1 MKVCIL
7 CGGKGTRLRPQI
19 EEIPKTLV
27 KINGKPILEHNIN
40 LYSNKGHKKFIL
52 CIGYKG
58 ELIVDYI
65 KNSEFHKDDIDF
77 EISQAGVE
85 ASMLKRIYD
94 LKESVNDILLVSY
107 GDTLTNID
115 VEDLKKTH
123 IKYGKLITI
132 VVTEIKNPFGLVKF
146 NECNEVVSFVEKP
159 LLNYYIG
166 MFIMNKYV
174 FDIIQTNDLNK
185 PDGEGLVSLFHELVK
200 QNELMTYVYK
210 GKQITFNTY
219 KELTLAE
226 EQFKSFFTL

>member
-1 MKVCIL
+1 MKICIL

-27 KINGKPILEHNIN
+27 NLNGKPILEHNIN
-40 LYSNKGHKKFIL
+40 LYSNKGYKKFIL
-52 CIGYKG
+52 CVGFKG
-58 ELIVDYI
+58 ELIIDYM
-65 KNSEFHKDDIDF
+65 KKKELNKYDIDF

-85 ASMLKRIYD
+85 ASMLKRVYD
-94 LKESVNDILLVSY
+94 LKDSINDILLVSY

-115 VEDLKKTH
+115 IDDFKEKH

-132 VVTEIKNPFGLVKF
+132 VITEIKNPFGLVEF
-146 NECNEVVSFVEKP
+146 NEYNEVLSFTEKP

-166 MFIMNKYV
+166 MFIMNKKV
-174 FDIIQTNDLNK
+174 FDIIEPSDLYK
-185 PDGEGLVSLFHELVK
+185 PDGDGLVSLFHKLIK

-226 EQFKSFFTL
+226 EKFKSFFTL